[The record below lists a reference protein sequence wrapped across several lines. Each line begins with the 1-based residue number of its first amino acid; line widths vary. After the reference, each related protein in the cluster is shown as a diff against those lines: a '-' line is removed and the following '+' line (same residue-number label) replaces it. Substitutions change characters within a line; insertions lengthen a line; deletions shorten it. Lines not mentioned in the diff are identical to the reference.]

1 MKRRAL
7 GVLLLGSMPM
17 VLTGCENVEATI
29 FNPSDDK
36 EVEKIDLKKEIILD
50 HYNGG
55 KYGITFKKVRT
66 TDKRNSFASDDI
78 QDVVLIDYEIQNY
91 SVDENLV
98 LYEGMD
104 FKIFDS
110 NNNQLT
116 SYPLTQSLKY
126 PDSVSIGETSTGTI
140 AIGSK
145 EKLSTINIVT
155 YNQNKPFKYI
165 KFDLN
170 K

>member
-1 MKRRAL
+1 MMRKAF
-7 GVLLLGSMPM
+7 GILLLGSMSM
-17 VLTGCENVEATI
+17 FLNGCEKVEATM
-29 FNPSDDK
+29 FNQSDNID
-36 EVEKIDLKKEIILD
+36 VEKTDLRKEIILD

-55 KYGITFKKVRT
+55 KYGITFKKIKA
-66 TDKRNSFASDDI
+66 TDKRNSFASDEI
-78 QDVVLIDYEIQNY
+78 QDVILIDYEIQNY
-91 SVDENLV
+91 SVDENLI
-98 LYEGMD
+98 LYEGID
-104 FKIFDS
+104 FKVFDS

-126 PDSVSIGETSTGTI
+126 PNTVSIGETSVGTI

-145 EKLSTINIVT
+145 EKLATINIVV